1 MNQDKIKEKLKQR
14 TLDTQLSLRI
24 NTDQLRWLQSYAKEL
39 DVSVNKLIIAILEQ
53 FQEESQK

>member
-1 MNQDKIKEKLKQR
+1 MDSDKIKEKLKQK

-24 NTDQLRWLQSYAKEL
+24 NSEHLKWLQNYAKDL

-53 FQEESQK
+53 FEEESKK